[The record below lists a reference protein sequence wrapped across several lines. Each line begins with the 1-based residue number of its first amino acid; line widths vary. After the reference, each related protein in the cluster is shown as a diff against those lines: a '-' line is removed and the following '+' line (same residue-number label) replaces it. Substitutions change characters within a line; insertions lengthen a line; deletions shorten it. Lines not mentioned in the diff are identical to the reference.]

1 MIHLLPGMNEI
12 IFVAMKQL
20 MNVLTAIQ
28 GIAATVGN
36 ARLCLN
42 TVTHNP
48 SQNMCIRYIP

>member
-28 GIAATVGN
+28 GIAA
-36 ARLCLN
+36 
-42 TVTHNP
+42 
-48 SQNMCIRYIP
+48 IE